1 MRKLNSIFNENNL
14 VTMSK
19 MPDNLLNGIICSPPY
34 NLGKNPNHRRT
45 DQIDYNLYNEN
56 IDNLTEEQYLDIRIQ
71 EFKEFDRVVKDDG
84 VICYNIS
91 YSKENPM
98 LPLILLNRVHNET
111 NLTLADI
118 ISWKKGSANPFQTSP
133 NKLTRITELVYTIV
147 HKSHLHTFKA
157 NKEVSKINEKTGQKF
172 YKNYMNLIEAK
183 NNDRFKTMLKAVYSS
198 DLVEKLI
205 HIYFPENS
213 IIYDPFMGIG
223 TTAKGCINKKCRY
236 VGSELIKEFYED
248 ALKNIE
254 QVGKK

>member
-56 IDNLTEEQYLDIRIQ
+56 VDNLTEEQYLDMRIK

-172 YKNYMNLIEAK
+172 YKNYTNLIEAK
-183 NNDRFKTMLKAVYSS
+183 NNDRFKTKLKAVYSS

-205 HIYFPENS
+205 HIYFPEKS

-223 TTAKGCINKKCRY
+223 TTAKGCINKDCRY
-236 VGSELIKEFYED
+236 VGSELIKEFYDD
-248 ALKNIE
+248 ALKNI
-254 QVGKK
+254 GD

>member
-19 MPDNLLNGIICSPPY
+19 MPDNSLNGIICSPPY

-56 IDNLTEEQYLDIRIQ
+56 VDNLTEEQYLDMRIK

-172 YKNYMNLIEAK
+172 YKNYTNLIEAK
-183 NNDRFKTMLKAVYSS
+183 NNDRFKTKLKAVYSS

-205 HIYFPENS
+205 HIYFPEKS

-223 TTAKGCINKKCRY
+223 TTAKGCINKDCRY

-248 ALKNIE
+248 ALKNI
-254 QVGKK
+254 GD